1 MKSTVSLII
10 AAILAGTV
18 IVSCRNDR
26 YVASVT
32 ELQLASVSPSTGYSG
47 GIVKIL
53 GRNFSEVFGENR
65 VFVGELEAQVL
76 EYNAWDLTVVLPAQK
91 PGLYEITVQTPK
103 GTVSGLQFEYRE
115 KPEHE
120 YVLSTIAGGTEG
132 YEDGS
137 GVNAR
142 FGHPEGLAMDNNGNL
157 WITQRGNYGH
167 RIRKMYPNYSVTTVL
182 SMSDNSQFPWH
193 CTFYAGDFY
202 FAAKAGNKVYKVTPE
217 GLMSEVT
224 ISGAELSNTMDVEFD
239 NAGAMWVASRN
250 SSTDPQGKVYK
261 VVNGTVDKTYG
272 VPLPTCLAIDG
283 KGRMII
289 GTNSGN
295 MYMVDGDNDPVK
307 IAGNGSTS
315 PSADPNGQSG
325 DTSTASM
332 GEISG
337 VFAAKDGSIWFCDV
351 KNNMVRKLTP
361 DASGDYTKGRI
372 ETIAS
377 GFYPSDV
384 YVTDDCTRIYVSS
397 ATSHTIR
404 LIEVF

>member
-10 AAILAGTV
+10 AVILAGTV

-76 EYNAWDLTVVLPAQK
+76 EYNAWDLTVVLPAQD
-91 PGLYEITVQTPK
+91 PGIYEITVQTPK

-115 KPEHE
+115 KPEHSY
-120 YVLSTIAGGTEG
+120 YVSIIAGSSAGTV
-132 YEDGS
+132 DGN
-137 GVNAR
+137 GTQAQFNY
-142 FGHPEGLAMDNNGNL
+142 PEGLAMDSEGNL
-157 WITQRGNYGH
+157 WITQRGTSGTA
-167 RIRKMYPNYSVTTVL
+167 IRKMDPNYNVTTVVKTEL
-182 SMSDNSQFPWH
+182 PWH
-193 CTFYAGDFY
+193 CAFDAAGDFY
-202 FAAKAGNKVYKVTPE
+202 FTAKGKASVFKVTPE
-217 GLMSEVT
+217 G
-224 ISGAELSNTMDVEFD
+224 ELSAVTFTGGALDNPMDVEFD
-239 NAGAMWVASRN
+239 NDGAMWVASRDN
-250 SSTDPQGKVYK
+250 NIVY
-261 VVNGTVDKTYG
+261 VVKDGAVTKTYD
-272 VPLPTCLAIDG
+272 VTSPTCFALDG

-289 GTNSGN
+289 GSTTAGY
-295 MYMVDGDNDPVK
+295 MYMVEDGELVA
-307 IAGNGSTS
+307 IAGNGEYAKSDN
-315 PSADPNGQSG
+315 PDGVSG
-325 DTSTASM
+325 DTSTASV
-332 GEISG
+332 GQTNG

-351 KNNMVRKLTP
+351 SNQLVRKLTP

-397 ATSHTIR
+397 ATSQSIR